1 MWNDP
6 KGNSISKFFGGIRD
20 RMLVFSEV
28 SEVTVIACQT
38 ECSFLSFSKPGFL
51 KCWVATSIGVMSIF
65 PGILNHKVPALGGIF
80 YLMRG
85 CDDQNPD
92 TEVTW
97 QI

>member
-38 ECSFLSFSKPGFL
+38 ECSFLSLSQGFSNVGLQPPL
-51 KCWVATSIGVMSIF
+51 DAQMSIF